1 MLNDVHEKRYS
12 LTGDLE
18 ETNQFSSKIEQSQ
31 QKEIRG
37 QQKYL
42 SLITKVSHFF
52 LICFPTK
59 FALGT
64 INVVTEGQKI
74 L

>member
-52 LICFPTK
+52 LISKSNLKSNKT
-59 FALGT
+59 LR
-64 INVVTEGQKI
+64 
-74 L
+74 